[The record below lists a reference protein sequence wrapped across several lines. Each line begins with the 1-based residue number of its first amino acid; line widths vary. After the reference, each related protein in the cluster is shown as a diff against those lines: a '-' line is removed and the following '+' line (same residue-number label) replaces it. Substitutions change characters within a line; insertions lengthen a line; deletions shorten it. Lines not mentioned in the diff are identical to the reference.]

1 LPHQRSVFYNVKL
14 SPKDSDRMAIF
25 ITLEGVEGCGKST
38 QAALLGEWLRTRG
51 HRVTMTREPGGCP
64 ISDRIRA
71 ILLDPANSAI
81 TADTELFLYAAARSQ
96 HVAEVIGPALTR
108 GETVICDRFIDATLA
123 YQGFARGLDLDK
135 IRHLNHLAAGDM
147 IPDLTL
153 LLDFPVEIGLRR
165 ARQRNHDNASD
176 HEGRFECETLAFHQR
191 VRDGYL
197 QLAAEQPRIAVLDAR
212 GDITG
217 LHRQIVTVVER
228 RLQQR
233 KLS

>member
-1 LPHQRSVFYNVKL
+1 
-14 SPKDSDRMAIF
+14 MAIF

-38 QAALLGEWLRTRG
+38 QAALLGDWLRARG

-96 HVAEVIGPALTR
+96 HVAEVIGPALAR
-108 GETVICDRFIDATLA
+108 GETVICDRYIDATLA
-123 YQGFARGLDLDK
+123 YQGYARGLDLDR
-135 IRHLNHLAAGDM
+135 IRHLNHLAAGAM

-153 LLDFPVEIGLRR
+153 LLDFPVELGLRR
-165 ARQRNHDNASD
+165 ARQRNHDNAAN
-176 HEGRFECETLAFHQR
+176 HEGRFECEALAFHQR

-197 QLAAEQPRIAVLDAR
+197 QLAAEQQRIEVVAAR
-212 GDITG
+212 GDIDA
-217 LHRQIVTVVER
+217 LHLRIVAVVEHH
-228 RLQQR
+228 LQQR
-233 KLS
+233 NFS